1 MKKVKKMK
9 SKIIEKNPINWEN
22 VIEIDDIVMQPQ
34 LIESH
39 RNKINTIFANKDEVY
54 RDDQLNKVILHDLLF
69 TKSMDTL
76 VQFYKFEFNEEELAE
91 IIKMIKVSYSHL
103 DDKALRTIAE
113 KTVVRELIFADLQ
126 NEFNISVNEEE
137 INKILLGYY
146 ETTNQSIREFMNNEE
161 QKNAARSSIL
171 GEKTIAFIISKF
183 KFDLSKLSKKIA
195 EFTSKQSE
203 KNK

>member
-1 MKKVKKMK
+1 MKKAKKMK
-9 SKIIEKNPINWEN
+9 SKILEKNPINWEN

-39 RNKINTIFANKDEVY
+39 RNKINTIFANKDEAY

-76 VQFYKFEFNEEELAE
+76 VQFYKFEFNDEELAE
-91 IIKMIKVSYSHL
+91 IMKMIKVSYSHL

>member
-1 MKKVKKMK
+1 MK
-9 SKIIEKNPINWEN
+9 SKIIQKDQINWNN

-39 RNKINTIFANKDEVY
+39 RNKINTIFANKDEAY

-76 VQFYKFEFNEEELAE
+76 VQFYKFEFNEEEIAE
-91 IIKMIKVSYSHL
+91 IMKMIKISYNHL

-113 KTVVRELIFADLQ
+113 KTVIRELIFADLQ
-126 NEFNISVNEEE
+126 DEFNISVNEEE

-171 GEKTIAFIISKF
+171 GEKTIAFIIGKF
-183 KFDLSKLSKKIA
+183 KFDLSKLSKKIS
-195 EFTSKQSE
+195 EFISKQ
-203 KNK
+203 NKENN

>member
-1 MKKVKKMK
+1 MK
-9 SKIIEKNPINWEN
+9 SKILEKNPINWEN

-39 RNKINTIFANKDEVY
+39 RNKINTIFANKDEAY

>member
-1 MKKVKKMK
+1 MK

>member
-1 MKKVKKMK
+1 
-9 SKIIEKNPINWEN
+9 
-22 VIEIDDIVMQPQ
+22 MQPQ

-161 QKNAARSSIL
+161 QKKCSSFFY
-171 GEKTIAFIISKF
+171 TRR
-183 KFDLSKLSKKIA
+183 
-195 EFTSKQSE
+195 
-203 KNK
+203 KNNCIYY

>member
-1 MKKVKKMK
+1 MK
-9 SKIIEKNPINWEN
+9 SKILEKNPINWEN

-39 RNKINTIFANKDEVY
+39 RNKINTIFANKDEAY

-76 VQFYKFEFNEEELAE
+76 VQFYKFEFNDEELAE
-91 IIKMIKVSYSHL
+91 IMKMIKVSYSHL

>member
-1 MKKVKKMK
+1 MK

-126 NEFNISVNEEE
+126 NEFNISVNEKE